1 MNICPLK
8 WYLPLAF
15 FISLI
20 SCAGSQKQV
29 TLPESSGQEL
39 TVVKKSIVQKIKEW
53 DHQPVEDRIALYQKL
68 KKEQPEVYNFE
79 NEDELTMYGYGFLWA
94 DKLDEALAIFQ
105 LIVDEFGSANSYDSL
120 AEAYLKKGNREAAL
134 TNYEKSLAMNPENFN
149 AEDYIEKIKFP
160 EKKPLT
166 PSEKFSKKYTYA
178 QYISDLDQLYQSL
191 VKIHPNVYKF
201 ITPQNLEKL
210 VIESKSLIT
219 GETTYSEFSYICN
232 KIIAAISCAHTG
244 MSGFYPENEM
254 LPQSLK
260 FPMQTRWIDGH
271 LYIMDPME
279 NKDNVKP
286 KDEILTIN
294 GVSVAKVMENI
305 YQHIVAQGTI
315 QTTKNHV
322 FNTLS
327 SSLIPYALGLPDQYS
342 ITIQGVEKPVILHKA
357 HQNIGT
363 YWDYLQYCQNQLCF
377 KVLKDKKAAL
387 LTISSFN
394 YYSWNNL
401 QEFIDFID
409 QSFKEIEEKGIQ
421 NLIIDVRFNGG
432 GSQSAAIHLLK
443 YLVDKPFTYYSK
455 SDFPGKVGKIEGEE
469 LIYPFTNGYKGK
481 VLFLIDGIG
490 NSTTGHFMSLIK
502 VHKLGTIIGE
512 ELGSNQFCSAGST
525 SCRLKNT
532 KLNYYVANNT
542 HISTATSLPDE
553 KGILPDHFINQNIDD
568 VINRKDVVLEFALKL
583 LK

>member
-15 FISLI
+15 FICLI

-53 DHQPVEDRIALYQKL
+53 DHQPVEDRIELYQKL

-94 DKLDEALAIFQ
+94 DKLDEAFAIFQ
-105 LIVDEFGSANSYDSL
+105 LIVDEFGSANAYDSL
-120 AEAYLKKGNREAAL
+120 GEAYLQKGNTTAAL
-134 TNYEKSLAMNPENFN
+134 ENYEKSLAMNPENFN

-244 MSGFYPENEM
+244 MGGFYPENEM
-254 LPQSLK
+254 LPQSIK

-294 GVSVAKVMENI
+294 GVPVAKVMENI

-342 ITIQGVEKPVILHKA
+342 ITVQGVEKPVILHKA
-357 HQNIGT
+357 HKDIGT

-387 LTISSFN
+387 MTITSFN

-421 NLIIDVRFNGG
+421 NLIIDVRYNSG
-432 GSQSAAIHLLK
+432 GSQSSAIHLLK
-443 YLVDKPFTYYSK
+443 YLVDKPFKYYSK
-455 SDFPGKVGKIEGEE
+455 ADFAGKIGKIEGEE
-469 LIYPFTNGYKGK
+469 IIQPMKKGYKGK

-490 NSTTGHFMSLIK
+490 NSTTGHFMSLVK
-502 VHKLGTIIGE
+502 VMKLGTIIGE